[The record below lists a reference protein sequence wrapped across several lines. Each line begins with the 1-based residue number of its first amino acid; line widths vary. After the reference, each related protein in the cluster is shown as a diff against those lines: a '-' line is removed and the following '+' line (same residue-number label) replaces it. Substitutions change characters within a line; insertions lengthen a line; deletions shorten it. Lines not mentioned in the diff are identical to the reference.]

1 MLKIYVN
8 ISQMPKVIQVRNVP
22 DDVYLEAKA
31 RAARAGLSLSDF
43 LLQELAQS
51 LAVPPVDVVLARIA
65 GGSPGACRVSGRSG
79 AGRTRAAVRVADAP
93 VMVEILPTCAR
104 TD

>member
-8 ISQMPKVIQVRNVP
+8 ISQMPKVIQDRNVP
-22 DDVYLEAKA
+22 DDVHREAKA

-51 LAVPPVDVVLARIA
+51 LAVPPVDVVLAHIA
-65 GGSPGACRVSGRSG
+65 GRDRPALAESPAEVV
-79 AGRTRAAVRVADAP
+79 RAER
-93 VMVEILPTCAR
+93 ELR
-104 TD
+104 